1 MDTRLVIL
9 QGPLERGAVP
19 PQLNEAWSYASLH
32 QTSSLVSLHH
42 CKNCKKIE
50 IYGTLERITNL
61 QIRAN
66 WHATSPLTELIAEE
80 DLTTVINQN
89 WNPLPGSL
97 VKTICRSVTRDAT
110 DLTTKRR
117 QNVLPLHTKPTAN
130 WAALPNF
137 LPVVPTHQGTHLP
150 HRGHR
155 YARTLKTR

>member
-1 MDTRLVIL
+1 MGQTQVDTL
-9 QGPLERGAVP
+9 QNSVNPISESGTNSNSPHRAARP
-19 PQLNEAWSYASLH
+19 ASLH
-32 QTSSLVSLHH
+32 QTKWWRN
-42 CKNCKKIE
+42 KNTRT
-50 IYGTLERITNL
+50 GTLERITNL